1 LFFASAKDRPRARIT
16 EVQAQKT
23 IVIGAIARV
32 CCHHAMKKLSLTFD
46 DGPSPPCTEALL
58 AVLSYYSVPATF
70 FMIGQRMRTHDAT
83 VRRVEQAGHAIGNHT
98 RTHRNLCGAPFE
110 AIDHE
115 INRWG
120 QYFRPPGG
128 HYDEGMLDY
137 LRLHD
142 IQLAMWDAEGLDW
155 KLKTAD
161 EIVAYLAE
169 QIDRLDG
176 DGGIVLM
183 HDGDSED
190 PNGNR
195 WATVE
200 AADRIITR
208 YRAQGFEFV
217 PLSEMTLPRKP
228 RKTWQ

>member
-1 LFFASAKDRPRARIT
+1 MLPPT
-16 EVQAQKT
+16 
-23 IVIGAIARV
+23 
-32 CCHHAMKKLSLTFD
+32 MKKLSLTFD

-58 AVLSYYSVPATF
+58 AVLSYHSVPATF

-83 VRRVEQAGHAIGNHT
+83 VKRVEQAGHAIGNHT
-98 RTHRNLCGAPFE
+98 RTHRNLCGAPPE

-128 HYDEGMLDY
+128 HYDEGMLGY
-137 LRLHD
+137 LRLHN
-142 IQLAMWDAEGLDW
+142 IELVMWDAEGLDW

-161 EIVAYLAE
+161 EIVNYLAA
-169 QIDRLDG
+169 QIDGLEDE
-176 DGGIVLM
+176 GGIILL

-190 PNGNR
+190 IKGNR

-200 AADRIITR
+200 ATDRIITR

-217 PLSEMTLPRKP
+217 QLSEMTLPRKP
-228 RKTWQ
+228 RKAWQ

>member
-1 LFFASAKDRPRARIT
+1 
-16 EVQAQKT
+16 
-23 IVIGAIARV
+23 
-32 CCHHAMKKLSLTFD
+32 MKKLSLTFD
-46 DGPSPPCTEALL
+46 DGPSPPCTDALL
-58 AVLSYYSVPATF
+58 AVLSHYSVPATF
-70 FMIGQRMRTHDAT
+70 FMIGQRMLAHEPT
-83 VRRVEQAGHAIGNHT
+83 VKRVEQAGHAIGNHT

-128 HYDEGMLDY
+128 HYDDGMLEY

-161 EIVAYLAE
+161 EIVAHLAE
-169 QIDRLDG
+169 QIDMLDG
-176 DGGIVLM
+176 EGGIVLL

-190 PNGNR
+190 PKGSR

-217 PLSEMTLPRKP
+217 PLSEMTLPRIPK
-228 RKTWQ
+228 KSWQ

>member
-1 LFFASAKDRPRARIT
+1 
-16 EVQAQKT
+16 
-23 IVIGAIARV
+23 
-32 CCHHAMKKLSLTFD
+32 MKKLSLTFD

-58 AVLSYYSVPATF
+58 AVLSYHSVPATF
-70 FMIGQRMRTHDAT
+70 FMIGQKMLAHEAT
-83 VRRVEQAGHAIGNHT
+83 VKRVEQAGHAIGNHT

-128 HYDEGMLDY
+128 HYDEGILDY

-142 IQLAMWDAEGLDW
+142 IRLAMWDAEGLDW
-155 KLKTAD
+155 KLRTAD

-169 QIDRLDG
+169 QIDELD
-176 DGGIVLM
+176 DEGGIVLL

-200 AADRIITR
+200 ATDRIIKR

-217 PLSEMTLPRKP
+217 PLSEMTLPKKP
-228 RKTWQ
+228 RKARQHTRTAGLE

>member
-1 LFFASAKDRPRARIT
+1 
-16 EVQAQKT
+16 
-23 IVIGAIARV
+23 
-32 CCHHAMKKLSLTFD
+32 MNKLSLTFD

-58 AVLSYYSVPATF
+58 AVLSHYSVPATF
-70 FMIGQRMRTHDAT
+70 FMIGQRMLAHEPT
-83 VRRVEQAGHAIGNHT
+83 VKRVEQAGHAIGNHT

-110 AIDHE
+110 SIDHE

-128 HYDEGMLDY
+128 HYDEGMLEY

-142 IQLAMWDAEGLDW
+142 IQLVMWDAEGLDW

-161 EIVAYLAE
+161 EIVAYLAD
-169 QIDRLDG
+169 QIDRLD
-176 DGGIVLM
+176 DEGGIVLL

-190 PNGNR
+190 PKGNR

-200 AADRIITR
+200 ATDRIITR
-208 YRAQGFEFV
+208 YRAKGFEFV
-217 PLSEMTLPRKP
+217 PLSEMTLPRMP
-228 RKTWQ
+228 RKAWR

>member
-1 LFFASAKDRPRARIT
+1 MLPAS
-16 EVQAQKT
+16 
-23 IVIGAIARV
+23 
-32 CCHHAMKKLSLTFD
+32 MKKLSLTFD
-46 DGPSPPCTEALL
+46 DGPSPPCTEAIL
-58 AVLSYYSVPATF
+58 AVLSHYSVPATF
-70 FMIGQRMRTHDAT
+70 FMIGQRMLAHEAT
-83 VRRVEQAGHAIGNHT
+83 VKRVEQAGHAIGNHT

-128 HYDEGMLDY
+128 HYDEGILEY

-142 IQLAMWDAEGLDW
+142 IELVMWDAEGLDW
-155 KLKTAD
+155 KLKTAE
-161 EIVAYLAE
+161 EIVNYLAA
-169 QIDRLDG
+169 QIDSLEG
-176 DGGIVLM
+176 EGGIILL

-190 PNGNR
+190 IKGNR

-208 YRAQGFEFV
+208 YRAQGFDFV
-217 PLSEMTLPRKP
+217 PLNEMTLPRKP
-228 RKTWQ
+228 RKAWH

>member
-1 LFFASAKDRPRARIT
+1 MLPPS
-16 EVQAQKT
+16 
-23 IVIGAIARV
+23 
-32 CCHHAMKKLSLTFD
+32 MKKLSLTFD

-70 FMIGQRMRTHDAT
+70 FMIGQRMLAHEAT
-83 VRRVEQAGHAIGNHT
+83 VKRVEQAGHAIGNHT

-110 AIDHE
+110 AIEHE

-128 HYDEGMLDY
+128 HYDEGILEY

-155 KLKTAD
+155 KLRTAD
-161 EIVAYLAE
+161 EVVACLAE
-169 QIDRLDG
+169 QIDMLDG
-176 DGGIVLM
+176 DGGIVLL

-190 PNGNR
+190 PSGNR

-200 AADRIITR
+200 ATDRIITR
-208 YRAQGFEFV
+208 YRAEGFEFV
-217 PLSEMTLPRKP
+217 PLSEMTLPREPKVW
-228 RKTWQ
+228 R

>member
-1 LFFASAKDRPRARIT
+1 
-16 EVQAQKT
+16 
-23 IVIGAIARV
+23 
-32 CCHHAMKKLSLTFD
+32 MKKLSLTFD

-83 VRRVEQAGHAIGNHT
+83 VRRVEQAGHVIGNHT

-142 IQLAMWDAEGLDW
+142 IKLAMWDVDGLDW
-155 KLKTAD
+155 KFKTAD
-161 EIVAYLAE
+161 GIVDHIAA
-169 QIDRLDG
+169 QIGTLDN
-176 DGGIVLM
+176 GGIVLL

-190 PNGNR
+190 PSGNR

-200 AADRIITR
+200 ATDRIITH
-208 YRAQGFEFV
+208 YRAKGFEFV
-217 PLSEMTLPRKP
+217 PLSEMTLPRQL
-228 RKTWQ
+228 RKSWQ

>member
-1 LFFASAKDRPRARIT
+1 MLPPS
-16 EVQAQKT
+16 
-23 IVIGAIARV
+23 
-32 CCHHAMKKLSLTFD
+32 MKKLSLTFD

-70 FMIGQRMRTHDAT
+70 FMIGQRMLAHGAT
-83 VRRVEQAGHAIGNHT
+83 VKRVEQAGHAIGNHT

-128 HYDEGMLDY
+128 HYDEGILEY

-142 IQLAMWDAEGLDW
+142 IQLAMWDTEGMDW
-155 KLKTAD
+155 KLRTAD
-161 EIVAYLAE
+161 EIVAYLAA
-169 QIDRLDG
+169 QIDKLDG
-176 DGGIVLM
+176 EGGIVLL

-190 PNGNR
+190 PYGNR

-200 AADRIITR
+200 ATDRIITR

-217 PLSEMTLPRKP
+217 PLGEMTLPRKP
-228 RKTWQ
+228 RKVRQ

>member
-1 LFFASAKDRPRARIT
+1 
-16 EVQAQKT
+16 
-23 IVIGAIARV
+23 
-32 CCHHAMKKLSLTFD
+32 MKKLSLTFD

-58 AVLSYYSVPATF
+58 GVLSYHSVPASY
-70 FMIGQRMRTHDAT
+70 FMIGQRMLAHEAT
-83 VRRVEQAGHAIGNHT
+83 VKRVEQAGHVIGNHT

-128 HYDEGMLDY
+128 HYDEGMLEY
-137 LRLHD
+137 LRQYN

-155 KLKTAD
+155 KLRTAD
-161 EIVAYLAE
+161 EIVAYLTAE
-169 QIDRLDG
+169 IDRLDE
-176 DGGIVLM
+176 DGGIVLL

-190 PNGNR
+190 PKGNR

-200 AADRIITR
+200 ATDRIVTR

-228 RKTWQ
+228 RKVWQ